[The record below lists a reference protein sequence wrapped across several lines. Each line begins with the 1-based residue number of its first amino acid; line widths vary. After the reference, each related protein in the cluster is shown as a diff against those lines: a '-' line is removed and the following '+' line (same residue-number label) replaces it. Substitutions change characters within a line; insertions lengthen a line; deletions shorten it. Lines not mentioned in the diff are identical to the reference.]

1 MFSSFQIWPCPRLM
15 IHPGELNQQPPTFAY
30 VNDTLQQKMHQ
41 QWLRENIYLCND
53 NEDNKTRAARNTPT
67 APVSGKSRRKKMQ
80 RKRNRA
86 KQNGVDG
93 SDDERGGNTDG
104 VAENALE
111 VEDENFLLQV
121 LIDGRESD
129 VAIEKAT
136 ADNSADDNDD
146 DDDDDAAAAVLER
159 IIADIAV
166 WIDDVDDE
174 IEEPIVDLHG
184 VYDGSIWWSRE

>member
-1 MFSSFQIWPCPRLM
+1 M

-53 NEDNKTRAARNTPT
+53 NEYNKTRAARNKPT
-67 APVSGKSRRKKMQ
+67 ASVSGKSRRKKMQ

-121 LIDGRESD
+121 LIDDGQSE
-129 VAIEKAT
+129 VAVEKAD
-136 ADNSADDNDD
+136 ADNGADDN
-146 DDDDDAAAAVLER
+146 DDDAAAAVER
-159 IIADIAV
+159 MLADIEV
-166 WIDDVDDE
+166 WIDDVDEE
-174 IEEPIVDLHG
+174 IEEPIDDLHD